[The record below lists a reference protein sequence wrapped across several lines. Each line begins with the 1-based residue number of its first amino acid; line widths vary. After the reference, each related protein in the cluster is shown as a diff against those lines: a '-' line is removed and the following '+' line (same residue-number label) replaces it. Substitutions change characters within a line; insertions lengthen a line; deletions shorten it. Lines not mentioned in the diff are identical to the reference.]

1 LRTKEGPRDR
11 AVSFG
16 SKQTLIQAGG
26 ECAKQFSFTDGP
38 FRGTSQQIM
47 PQIAEVFAEVFGT
60 VSKRLEDIE
69 RLGQR
74 QDSRQSQQKFL
85 PNAVTG
91 F

>member
-1 LRTKEGPRDR
+1 M
-11 AVSFG
+11 SFG
-16 SKQTLIQAGG
+16 SKETLIQAGG
-26 ECAKQFSFTDGP
+26 EGAEQLSFTNGP
-38 FRGTSQQIM
+38 FRGAPQQIM
-47 PQIAEVFAEVFGT
+47 PQIAEVFAKVLGA

-69 RLGQR
+69 RLGER